1 VAMAAMDALNLG
13 QPLIGSIPMTSPSYR
28 QQAIVLLEKLEDDRL
43 PDAIAALAALNQ
55 PVSRAVS
62 AEEAD
67 LIRLINDRQPLAQR
81 QRLEL
86 LRGRLEAETLTDEE
100 RGELLGMSE
109 AIEIQDAVRA
119 RAMFE
124 LATLRGVDL
133 TVIVREFRVGD
144 RA

>member
-1 VAMAAMDALNLG
+1 
-13 QPLIGSIPMTSPSYR
+13 MTDPSHR
-28 QQAIVLLEKLEDDRL
+28 QHAIALLEKLEDDRL
-43 PDAIAALAALNQ
+43 PEAIAALAALNQ
-55 PVSRAVS
+55 PVNRAVS

-67 LIRLINDRQPLAQR
+67 LIRLINDRLPLAQR

-100 RGELLGMSE
+100 RGELLTLAE
-109 AIEIQDAVRA
+109 AIEIQDAARA

-133 TVIVREFRVGD
+133 TLIVQEFRGGD